1 MPRRKTALA
10 TLAFLSP
17 FTAEFLLGDQYLVGP
32 PTPRQIGMF
41 ALFVALYGA
50 GAILIREIAR
60 RAGRGWPTILTL
72 SLAYAVLEEGL
83 LTQSLFNPD
92 YANAHLLDEGFIP
105 GLGIAGPWTV
115 YVLTLHVVWS
125 MATPIAI
132 TEALFGRDPWLR
144 PLGITLWTVLLAIG
158 AAATF
163 TVSLFMGARHFLAHP
178 AQLAT
183 SAAIALALIVVALR
197 VFRFPIQG
205 TPRINGWAG
214 FALGLGVSSAFQVVM
229 RNSEW
234 FSSAW
239 LATALMLGL
248 ESLTVFAVL
257 RLRPPVFPLAAGA
270 AITYCWL
277 GFGPALKVGTGGAA
291 EQSVLVAATLA
302 LLACTAVRTHSAQ
315 LRTPVQ

>member
-1 MPRRKTALA
+1 HALRDA
-10 TLAFLSP
+10 QTRHALPPPTSALSTIAFLAP
-17 FTAEFLLGDQYLVGP
+17 FTAEFLLGDQYLAGP
-32 PTPRQIGMF
+32 PTFRQAGMF

-60 RAGRGWPTILTL
+60 RTGRGRPTILIL

-115 YVLTLHVVWS
+115 YVLPLHVVWS

-132 TEALFGRDPWLR
+132 TEALFGREPWLR
-144 PLGITLWTVLLAIG
+144 PPGITLWTVLLVIG

-163 TVSLFMGARHFLAHP
+163 TVSLFMGPRHFLAHP
-178 AQLAT
+178 AQPTA
-183 SAAIALALIVVALR
+183 SAVIAGALIVVALR
-197 VFRFPIQG
+197 VFRLPLPG
-205 TPRINGWAG
+205 VPRINGWAA
-214 FALGLGVSSAFQVVM
+214 FAFGLGASSAFQVVM

-239 LATALMLGL
+239 LTTVLMLGL

-257 RLRPPVFPLAAGA
+257 RLRPPAFPLAAGA
-270 AITYCWL
+270 AITYC
-277 GFGPALKVGTGGAA
+277 
-291 EQSVLVAATLA
+291 
-302 LLACTAVRTHSAQ
+302 
-315 LRTPVQ
+315 